1 MMNISTESTSLIELK
16 NASKSYGDK
25 VILKAY
31 DKTFHP
37 GTLTVLKGQ
46 NGTGKSTLLK
56 ICMNRVK
63 LDDGIITIKNGIK
76 CRYMPDYVDLPYAD
90 MPLGFIKWMLS
101 VMKVQ
106 LDMMFLSELDIDM
119 GREVSKLSKGNKQK
133 LLLYL
138 SLVGKPDIV
147 FLDEPYTALDQ
158 KSIKVVTKRI
168 KQLIDLGTCVLISAH
183 DLKPFKHTP
192 YEVIDFDEVSP
203 I

>member
-1 MMNISTESTSLIELK
+1 MMNISIESTSLIEFK
-16 NASKSYGDK
+16 NASKAYGDK
-25 VILKAY
+25 IILKGF
-31 DKTFHP
+31 DKCFHP

-63 LDDGIITIKNGIK
+63 LDDGDIMIKKGIK

-101 VMKVQ
+101 VMKVD
-106 LDMMFLSELDIDM
+106 LDLLFLSELDIDM
-119 GREVSKLSKGNKQK
+119 GKEVSKLSKGNKQK

-147 FLDEPYTALDQ
+147 CLDEPFTALDQ
-158 KSIKVVTKRI
+158 KSIKIVTKRI
-168 KQLIDLGTCVLISAH
+168 HQLVSLGTCVLISTH
-183 DLKPFKHTP
+183 DLKSFKQHPF
-192 YEVIDFDEVSP
+192 EVIDFDDALH